1 MEFSLPGFRKKRH
14 TTRKAINHGE
24 KYLLLRWKC
33 SRLNKSVMSFN
44 DDDKDKNVV
53 SSFFYSTIGFARA
66 KKKEE
71 NNEAIYIKLTYR

>member
-1 MEFSLPGFRKKRH
+1 MEFSLEKIRH
-14 TTRKAINHGE
+14 TTTRKAINHEE

-53 SSFFYSTIGFARA
+53 SSFFTPPSALRAR
-66 KKKEE
+66 KERR